1 MKVSDVKYLKDYM
14 ISITFNDGVIGT
26 IDLSDLVKQG
36 IFSVLKDKAQ
46 FSKIYTTGYSLA
58 WSEEL
63 EIDVAEI
70 YSEISGKNPLL
81 SQEELQSQVRQALYS
96 LQDTEQE
103 IINLLIDNPDQGLE
117 NASETAQQFF
127 KKVQALV
134 SSANWIEVEHKINLW
149 T

>member
-70 YSEISGKNPLL
+70 YSEISGKNL
-81 SQEELQSQVRQALYS
+81 S
-96 LQDTEQE
+96 
-103 IINLLIDNPDQGLE
+103 
-117 NASETAQQFF
+117 
-127 KKVQALV
+127 
-134 SSANWIEVEHKINLW
+134 H
-149 T
+149 

>member
-1 MKVSDVKYLKDYM
+1 MKVSVVKYLKDYM

-70 YSEISGKNPLL
+70 YSEISGKNPG
-81 SQEELQSQVRQALYS
+81 EFF
-96 LQDTEQE
+96 
-103 IINLLIDNPDQGLE
+103 
-117 NASETAQQFF
+117 NADISYAT
-127 KKVQALV
+127 
-134 SSANWIEVEHKINLW
+134 N
-149 T
+149 